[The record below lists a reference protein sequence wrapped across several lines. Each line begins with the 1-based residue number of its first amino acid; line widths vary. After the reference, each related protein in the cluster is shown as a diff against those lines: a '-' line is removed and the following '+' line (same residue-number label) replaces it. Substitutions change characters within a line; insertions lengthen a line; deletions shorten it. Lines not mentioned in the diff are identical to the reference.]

1 MLLSHGRALY
11 IGAGGLAPANFF
23 SSKGIAYQ
31 QGYNVAD
38 YLLDI
43 ASDPPAALFQATEGT
58 KESSTEQVL
67 EGASGELEKGYGS
80 PRLGALPKSTA
91 TVARGRSRC
100 ATTFLTQLEVLS
112 GREWKF
118 LRRYV
123 AIQHTTGPFR
133 LTHNRSGTIH
143 FLSHT

>member
-11 IGAGGLAPANFF
+11 TGPGGLAPADYF
-23 SSKGIAYQ
+23 SSKGISYQ

-43 ASDPPAALFQATEGT
+43 ASDPPVALFQTGEGT
-58 KESSTEQVL
+58 KESSSEQVV
-67 EGASGELEKGYGS
+67 EGGVGELEKGYGS
-80 PRLGALPKSTA
+80 PRLTALSKSTGSI
-91 TVARGRSRC
+91 ARGRSRC

-118 LRRYV
+118 LCR
-123 AIQHTTGPFR
+123 
-133 LTHNRSGTIH
+133 
-143 FLSHT
+143 